1 LRWFLYFSKKIVIP
15 EFFSQEQGM
24 KPYSGIGK
32 QMRIP
37 AEELSF
43 EFFRASGPGGQ
54 NVNKVATAVR
64 LRFDVRR
71 SPSLTEPQRAR
82 LLRLA
87 GRRLT
92 EGGELLIES
101 RRFRTQEANRQAAIE
116 RLERLVAQT
125 SVVPKVRRPT
135 RPTLASK
142 QKRLEGK
149 RTRSGLKNR
158 RRPVS
163 DIEE

>member
-1 LRWFLYFSKKIVIP
+1 
-15 EFFSQEQGM
+15 M
-24 KPYSGIGK
+24 KPYSGNDGRL
-32 QMRIP
+32 RIP
-37 AEELSF
+37 TVELSF

-82 LLRLA
+82 LIRLA
-87 GRRLT
+87 GHKLT

-116 RLERLVAQT
+116 RLEQLVSQA
-125 SVVPKVRRPT
+125 SVVPRVRRPT

-142 QKRLEGK
+142 KKRLEGK
-149 RTRSGLKNR
+149 RTRSGLKDR

-163 DIEE
+163 DTEE

>member
-1 LRWFLYFSKKIVIP
+1 
-15 EFFSQEQGM
+15 M
-24 KPYSGIGK
+24 KAYSGVGDRL
-32 QMRIP
+32 RILTG
-37 AEELSF
+37 ELSF

-64 LRFDVRR
+64 LRFDVLR
-71 SPSLTEPQRAR
+71 SPSLTEPQRTR

-87 GRRLT
+87 GHKVT

-116 RLERLVAQT
+116 RLERLIAQAA
-125 SVVPKVRRPT
+125 VVPRIRRPT

-142 QKRLEGK
+142 KKRLEGK

-158 RRPVS
+158 RRPVLGS
-163 DIEE
+163 EDW

>member
-1 LRWFLYFSKKIVIP
+1 
-15 EFFSQEQGM
+15 M
-24 KPYSGIGK
+24 KPYSGIGNRL
-32 QMRIP
+32 RIP
-37 AEELSF
+37 ALELNF

-64 LRFDVRR
+64 LRFDVLR
-71 SPSLTEPQRAR
+71 SPSLTEPQRTR

-87 GRRLT
+87 GHKVT

-116 RLERLVAQT
+116 RLERLIAQA
-125 SVVPKVRRPT
+125 SLVPRVRRPT

-142 QKRLEGK
+142 KKRLEGK

-158 RRPVS
+158 RRPVL
-163 DIEE
+163 DMEE

>member
-1 LRWFLYFSKKIVIP
+1 MVA
-15 EFFSQEQGM
+15 EEGM
-24 KPYSGIGK
+24 KPHSGIGNRL
-32 QMRIP
+32 RIP
-37 AEELSF
+37 AGELSF

-64 LRFDVRR
+64 LRFDVLR

-82 LLRLA
+82 LHRLA
-87 GRRLT
+87 GRKLT

-116 RLERLVAQT
+116 RLERLIVQA
-125 SVVPKVRRPT
+125 SVVPRVRRPT

-142 QKRLEGK
+142 KKRLEGK
-149 RTRSGLKNR
+149 RSRSGLKNR

-163 DIEE
+163 DMEQ

>member
-1 LRWFLYFSKKIVIP
+1 
-15 EFFSQEQGM
+15 M
-24 KPYSGIGK
+24 KPYSDK
-32 QMRIP
+32 DSRPRIP
-37 AEELSF
+37 SGELSF

-64 LRFDVRR
+64 LRFDVLK
-71 SPSLTEPQRAR
+71 SPSLTESQRTR

-87 GRRLT
+87 GHKVT

-116 RLERLVAQT
+116 RLERLITQA
-125 SVVPKVRRPT
+125 SVVPRVRRPT

-142 QKRLEGK
+142 KKRLEGK
-149 RTRSGLKNR
+149 RTRSGLKTR
-158 RRPVS
+158 RRSVAGS
-163 DIEE
+163 EDW

>member
-1 LRWFLYFSKKIVIP
+1 MLGAEEV
-15 EFFSQEQGM
+15 M

-32 QMRIP
+32 RLRVP
-37 AEELSF
+37 AGEMSF

-64 LRFDVRR
+64 LRFDVLR
-71 SPSLTEPQRAR
+71 SPSLTEPQRVR

-87 GRRLT
+87 GHKLT

-116 RLERLVAQT
+116 RLERLIAQA

-142 QKRLEGK
+142 KKRLEGK
-149 RTRSGLKNR
+149 RTRSGLKDR
-158 RRPVS
+158 RRSVS
-163 DIEE
+163 DMEE

>member
-1 LRWFLYFSKKIVIP
+1 MVEK
-15 EFFSQEQGM
+15 EGM
-24 KPYSGIGK
+24 KPYSGMGSRL
-32 QMRIP
+32 RIP
-37 AEELSF
+37 AVELNF

-64 LRFDVRR
+64 LRFDALR

-87 GRRLT
+87 GHKLT

-116 RLERLVAQT
+116 RLERLIIQA
-125 SVVPKVRRPT
+125 SVIPRVRRPT

-142 QKRLEGK
+142 KKRLEGK
-149 RTRSGLKNR
+149 RSRSGLKTQR
-158 RRPVS
+158 RSVA
-163 DIEE
+163 DTEE

>member
-1 LRWFLYFSKKIVIP
+1 
-15 EFFSQEQGM
+15 M
-24 KPYSGIGK
+24 KPYSGNDDRL
-32 QMRIP
+32 RIP
-37 AEELSF
+37 AMELSF

-64 LRFDVRR
+64 LRFDVLR
-71 SPSLTEPQRAR
+71 SPFLTGPQRAR
-82 LLRLA
+82 LIRLA

-101 RRFRTQEANRQAAIE
+101 RRFRTQEANRQAAVE
-116 RLERLVAQT
+116 RLERLIAQA
-125 SVVPKVRRPT
+125 SVIPRVRRPT

-142 QKRLEGK
+142 KKRLEGK
-149 RTRSGLKNR
+149 RTRSALKTR

-163 DIEE
+163 DLEE

>member
-1 LRWFLYFSKKIVIP
+1 
-15 EFFSQEQGM
+15 M
-24 KPYSGIGK
+24 KPYSGNDGR
-32 QMRIP
+32 QPIP
-37 AEELSF
+37 AGELSF

-87 GRRLT
+87 GHKLT

-101 RRFRTQEANRQAAIE
+101 RRFRTQEANRQAAVE
-116 RLERLVAQT
+116 RLERMIARA
-125 SVVPKVRRPT
+125 SVVPRVRRPT
-135 RPTLASK
+135 RPTLASRE
-142 QKRLEGK
+142 KRLEGK
-149 RTRSGLKNR
+149 RARSGLKNR
-158 RRPVS
+158 RRPVMGS
-163 DIEE
+163 EDRW

>member
-1 LRWFLYFSKKIVIP
+1 VQVPPS
-15 EFFSQEQGM
+15 
-24 KPYSGIGK
+24 
-32 QMRIP
+32 
-37 AEELSF
+37 ELSF

-64 LRFDVRR
+64 LRFDALR
-71 SPSLTEPQRAR
+71 SPSLTEPQRVR

-87 GRRLT
+87 GHKVT

-101 RRFRTQEANRQAAIE
+101 RRFRTQEANRQAAME
-116 RLERLVAQT
+116 RLERLIAQA
-125 SVVPKVRRPT
+125 SLVPRVRRPT

-142 QKRLEGK
+142 KKRLEGK

-158 RRPVS
+158 RRSVS
-163 DIEE
+163 DMEE

>member
-1 LRWFLYFSKKIVIP
+1 M
-15 EFFSQEQGM
+15 E
-24 KPYSGIGK
+24 PYSGNDDRS
-32 QMRIP
+32 RIP
-37 AEELSF
+37 AGELSF

-64 LRFDVRR
+64 LRFDVLR

-87 GRRLT
+87 GHKLT
-92 EGGELLIES
+92 GGGELLIES

-116 RLERLVAQT
+116 RLERLIVQA
-125 SVVPKVRRPT
+125 SVVPRVRRPT

-142 QKRLEGK
+142 KKRLEGK
-149 RTRSGLKNR
+149 RTRSGLKTR
-158 RRPVS
+158 RRSVAGS
-163 DIEE
+163 EDW

>member
-1 LRWFLYFSKKIVIP
+1 
-15 EFFSQEQGM
+15 M
-24 KPYSGIGK
+24 KPYSGIGNRL
-32 QMRIP
+32 RIP
-37 AEELSF
+37 GVELNF

-64 LRFDVRR
+64 LRFDALR

-87 GRRLT
+87 GHKLT

-116 RLERLVAQT
+116 RLERLIIQAAI
-125 SVVPKVRRPT
+125 VPRVRRPT

-142 QKRLEGK
+142 KKRLEGK
-149 RTRSGLKNR
+149 RSRSGLKTR
-158 RRPVS
+158 RRPVA
-163 DIEE
+163 DTEE

>member
-1 LRWFLYFSKKIVIP
+1 
-15 EFFSQEQGM
+15 M
-24 KPYSGIGK
+24 KPYSDNDSRP
-32 QMRIP
+32 RIP
-37 AEELSF
+37 AVELSF
-43 EFFRASGPGGQ
+43 EFYRASGPGGQ

-64 LRFDVRR
+64 RRFDVLR
-71 SPSLTEPQRAR
+71 SPSLTEPQRVR
-82 LLRLA
+82 LVRLA
-87 GRRLT
+87 GRRVT

-116 RLERLVAQT
+116 RLERLITQA
-125 SVVPKVRRPT
+125 SVVPRVRRPT

-142 QKRLEGK
+142 KKRLEGK

-163 DIEE
+163 DMED